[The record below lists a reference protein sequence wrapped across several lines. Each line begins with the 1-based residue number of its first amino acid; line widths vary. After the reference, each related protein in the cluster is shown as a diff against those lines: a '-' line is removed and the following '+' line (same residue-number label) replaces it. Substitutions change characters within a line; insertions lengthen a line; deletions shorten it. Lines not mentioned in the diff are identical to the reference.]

1 MQIKRYRSFTIMYS
15 YDFDTHDSAGQPR
28 NPAPTVFKH
37 VPTGDEWCK
46 WREAWAKQK
55 VRAKGSEFIGIFH
68 DSDIKTNGKPKPLH
82 MHAVIMLKNPMSED
96 AFRRYFEVSRPEN
109 AEHAV
114 SINGALRYLLHITDQ
129 AIADGK
135 HIYSESDL
143 FGYLTGGLVNNKQTL
158 SVVYHYKISDARN
171 GNSGGKAATSKR
183 VKAVASKLGGML
195 YRGEITMQD
204 ATELYEKEFGDTGT
218 LPFKNVEPALKKQRQ
233 AYLAKKADDFR
244 INGRHLVTDFI
255 TGQGG
260 TGKSN
265 LAEAIAYYADPSHS
279 WHATTGPGKGKTSDI
294 TDGYSGEP
302 QAVINELDGDA
313 ESFRTLCALLD
324 PYHFSK
330 SSSRNKNTDYL
341 VDRIH
346 ITTST
351 NLSNWLIDSICQ
363 TKRYWA
369 FGEKLRKLDL
379 KPWELLQLTTQQC
392 WLADNTQT
400 IFDYLVKACSESG
413 SDYDTVAREL
423 QVFQD
428 DAWQLVR
435 RIPYTLEVFS
445 GSDLGIFKGRARL
458 TKRQA
463 IDSFTLSQRIKTV
476 KPLDEITDYFN
487 HHKFNKLPVGDDDD
501 LEANINFLMLSEETN
516 KLIKRSVTRSGDAIK
531 DIVKRAQKYNLQWAE
546 FPLFADAESKGK
558 TSDAIVVL
566 SKLDENLR
574 KYNSVAG
581 FGIKEITS
589 KKDCRQV
596 GHYIAKAM
604 GIYRQGKSVK

>member
-15 YDFDTHDSAGQPR
+15 YDFDTHDGAGQPR
-28 NPAPTVFKH
+28 NPAPTAFTH
-37 VPTGDEWCK
+37 VPNKEEWRK
-46 WREAWAKQK
+46 WREAWLTQK
-55 VRAKGSEFIGIFH
+55 VYAKSGEYIGIFH
-68 DSDIKTNGKPKPLH
+68 DCDMKADGRTPKPLH
-82 MHAVIMLKNPMSED
+82 MHAVVMLQNAMSED
-96 AFRRYFEVSRPEN
+96 AFRKYFDVSRPEN

-129 AIADGK
+129 SIADGK
-135 HIYSESDL
+135 HIYSESNL
-143 FGYLTGGLVNNKQTL
+143 FGYIRGLVRNQQ
-158 SVVYHYKISDARN
+158 SISMAYHSYITDARK
-171 GNSGGKAATSKR
+171 GQSGGKVATSKR
-183 VKAVASKLGGML
+183 VKAVASRLGGML
-195 YRGEITMQD
+195 YHGEITMQD
-204 ATELYEKEFGDTGT
+204 ATELYEKEFGATGT

-255 TGQGG
+255 TGKGG

-351 NLSNWLIDSICQ
+351 NLSTWLIDNICQ
-363 TKRYWA
+363 TQRYWS
-369 FGEKLRKLDL
+369 FGEKLKQLDL
-379 KPWELLQLTTQQC
+379 KQWELLQLTTQQY
-392 WLADNTQT
+392 WLADGTQT

-413 SDYDTVAREL
+413 ADYDAVAKEL

-428 DAWQLVR
+428 DAWQLTR
-435 RIPYTLEVFS
+435 RLPYTVEVFS

-476 KPLDEITDYFN
+476 KPLDEITEYFN
-487 HHKFNKLPVGDDDD
+487 HHKFNKLPVGDD